1 MAKVEAK
8 IVDLTP
14 EQEGERTLILKQWES
29 AKLALESAKTIEMD
43 LRKIVMAY
51 VFADAEVG
59 TNRVSLGNGWAIKGV
74 RKISYSLEKDTAK
87 VGTIDEQIRALG
99 NEGPVIAERI
109 LKRVYDFSESEYKKL
124 DVAMPTQL
132 AAKKL
137 IDSILTTKDAA
148 PTLELEAPK

>member
-8 IVDLTP
+8 VVDLTP
-14 EQEGERTLILKQWES
+14 EQESERTRVLKQWEA
-29 AKLALESAKTIEMD
+29 AKNILDAAKVAEMD
-43 LRKIVMAY
+43 LRKIAMAY

-87 VGTIDEQIRALG
+87 VGTIDDQIRALG

-132 AAKKL
+132 RAKQL

-148 PTLELEAPK
+148 PTLEIEAPK